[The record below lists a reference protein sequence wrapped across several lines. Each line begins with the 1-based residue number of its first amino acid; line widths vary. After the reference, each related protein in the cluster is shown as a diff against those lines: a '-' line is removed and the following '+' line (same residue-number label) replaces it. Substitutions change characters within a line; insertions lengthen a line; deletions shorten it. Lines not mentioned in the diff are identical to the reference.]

1 MSSPDSTF
9 SKRNAVR
16 FIVFLGV
23 VSLFA
28 DVTYEGARSI
38 SGPFLNFLGA
48 SATAVGIIAGLG
60 ELAGYALR
68 YVSGTITDRVHHYWT
83 ITIIGYVVNMLAV
96 PLLAFAGRWEVA
108 ALLLVLERTG
118 KAIRNPARDAMLAHA
133 SHTVGQGW
141 GFGLH
146 EAMDQTGALIGPLLV
161 AWILATHA
169 GYHVAFAWLAIPA
182 VLALTS
188 LMIARR
194 AFPHP
199 MDMEVKTRWQHAPVP
214 QHAFWL
220 YTAGGA
226 LLALG
231 YADYPL
237 IAFHFAKSGII
248 STSGIPLL
256 YALAMVT
263 SVVGSLVFGKLFDTN
278 GIASSV
284 AGILLGA
291 AAAPL
296 VFLGNE
302 TAAIIGMGVWGVGLG
317 VQGSSLRAGIAHLIS
332 PDRRAS
338 AYGRFDAIFGI
349 AWFAGSAIIGVMYE
363 WNILALVSF
372 AVIAQIASIPC
383 LIMAMRH
390 RTNGPRA
397 MV

>member
-1 MSSPDSTF
+1 MSAAETAF
-9 SKRNAVR
+9 SKRHAIR

-48 SATAVGIIAGLG
+48 SAAAVGIIAGLG

-83 ITIIGYVVNMLAV
+83 ITIIGYVVNLCAV
-96 PLLAFAGRWEVA
+96 PLLAFAGRWEIA

-161 AWILATHA
+161 TGILAAHG
-169 GYHVAFAWLAIPA
+169 GYHAAFAWLAIPA
-182 VLALTS
+182 LLAITS
-188 LMIARR
+188 LLIARR
-194 AFPHP
+194 MYPNP
-199 MDMEVKTRWQHAPVP
+199 MNIEVKTRWQGASIG

-220 YTAGGA
+220 YTIGGA

-237 IAFHFAKSGII
+237 IAYHFAHSGTVI
-248 STSGIPLL
+248 TSAIPLL

-263 SVVGSLVFGKLFDTN
+263 SAVGALLFGKLFDRY
-278 GIASSV
+278 GIGSSTI
-284 AGILLGA
+284 GILIGA
-291 AAAPL
+291 AASPL
-296 VFLGNE
+296 VFLGNSV
-302 TAAIIGMGVWGVGLG
+302 AATVGMAAWGVGLG
-317 VQGSSLRAGIAHLIS
+317 IQSSSLRAGLAHLTP

-338 AYGRFDAIFGI
+338 AYGRFDAMFGI
-349 AWFAGSAIIGVMYE
+349 AWFAGSALIGLLYGRS
-363 WNILALVSF
+363 IPALVTF
-372 AVIAQIASIPC
+372 AIIAQLAAIPC
-383 LIMAMRH
+383 LLFAMRQ
-390 RTNGPRA
+390 RK
-397 MV
+397 VISE